1 MDNVQR
7 IQIVLIKIAIV
18 VLMTK
23 ILIGTVLHVVKVILV
38 LDKGVL
44 DVRIL
49 VLIVMFQ
56 VLTLYGIQ

>member
-1 MDNVQR
+1 
-7 IQIVLIKIAIV
+7 
-18 VLMTK
+18 MTK
-23 ILIGTVLHVVKVILV
+23 ILIGTVLNVVKVILV

-49 VLIVMFQ
+49 ALNVIFQ

>member
-1 MDNVQR
+1 
-7 IQIVLIKIAIV
+7 
-18 VLMTK
+18 MTK
-23 ILIGTVLHVVKVILV
+23 ILIGTVLNVVKVILV

>member
-1 MDNVQR
+1 
-7 IQIVLIKIAIV
+7 
-18 VLMTK
+18 MTK

>member
-49 VLIVMFQ
+49 ALNVIFQ